1 MKGRFTSFAAG
12 VLVALALI
20 GTVSTAFA
28 SDDSFSLKAYPIQVL
43 VNGEVFKPKDV
54 NGKEV
59 PTFTV
64 DGTTYAPVRALA
76 EAYGLEV
83 SYDAEKNMASVSSP
97 KKDTDFADAWE
108 VTLKPASPY
117 DDGIIY
123 NAKYKG
129 GLSMDE
135 FKLWWKSMDMT
146 YIKRSAEKMAEDLKV
161 LHPGDDVTIYFAYNN
176 YNLGSA
182 RARDDYSGSNFDA
195 SGVWIK

>member
-28 SDDSFSLKAYPIQVL
+28 SDDSFTLTAYPIHVL

-83 SYDAEKNMASVSSP
+83 SYDAGKNMASVTSP
-97 KKDTDFADAWE
+97 EKAVSFADMWE

-129 GLSMDE
+129 SLSMDE
-135 FKLWWKSMDMT
+135 FKAWWKSMDMA
-146 YIKRSAEKMAEDLKV
+146 YIKRNAERMAEDLKV
-161 LHPGDDVTIYFAYNN
+161 LHPGDDVTVYFSYGS
-176 YNLGSA
+176 YSLGSA

-195 SGVWIK
+195 STAWIK